1 MQVVFLQER
10 LPVQVLRQCLR
21 VARFRAVGDV
31 DGANGVGHGV
41 SDAVVGWIEGAGR
54 AGPSETAVRP

>member
-1 MQVVFLQER
+1 MQVLH
-10 LPVQVLRQCLR
+10 QCLR